1 MEYLYRVNG
10 APGGENVIYG
20 DGPWDPE
27 YQWNPFI
34 GAYEPVGSYTGSTY
48 ASNDWWR
55 QYDSGGWLMPG
66 KTLAVNNTGQ
76 PERVLAPGQGLQI
89 GGEVTVRLVTDGPV
103 TVTQEVADRLC
114 EQVSRQLGRAQ
125 YNARYLN

>member
-1 MEYLYRVNG
+1 
-10 APGGENVIYG
+10 VIYG

-27 YQWNPFI
+27 YQWNPYI
-34 GAYEPVGSYTGSTY
+34 GTYEPVGEYSGSKYVDSY
-48 ASNDWWR
+48 WWLPGNPTK
-55 QYDSGGWLMPG
+55 YDSGGWLPPG
-66 KTLAVNNTGQ
+66 VSLAVNNTGQ
-76 PERVLAPGQGLQI
+76 PERILAPNQGLQI